1 MKLKLLQQ
9 PGILVTNNNSNE
21 EGVDEVSVL
30 IVRKFNGLSDKVE
43 KRLHNIEDQISVIQF
58 ANLS

>member
-9 PGILVTNNNSNE
+9 PGILVTNNNSNK

-30 IVRKFNGLSDKVE
+30 IARKFNGLSDKVE